1 MIVVDASIAAAWFLD
16 ERQSPF
22 AAALLQSEVELIAP
36 DLMPAEVGSA
46 LVRAF
51 RRNLI
56 ASEEVGKGLATITA
70 GLVTLHPT
78 TPLLTAACDLA
89 CKLRGSIYDAT
100 YLELARRNAALL
112 VTADGRLA
120 GMAAS
125 LGVRAHRPED
135 GPLPDRV

>member
-1 MIVVDASIAAAWFLD
+1 MIVVDASIVAAWFLNQQ
-16 ERQSPF
+16 QSPF
-22 AAALLQSEVELIAP
+22 ATALLQMEVELIAP
-36 DLMPAEVGSA
+36 DFMPAEVGTA

-56 ASEEVGKGLATITA
+56 ASEEVGKGIAAITA

-78 TPLLTAACDLA
+78 TPLLADACDLA

-100 YLELARRNAALL
+100 YLELARRSAALL

-125 LGVRAHRPED
+125 TGVRAHRPED
-135 GPLPDRV
+135 GPLPDCI